1 MRMSSRAALAA
12 LCFAVIAAS
21 ALASMPSASADEEV
35 EVLFDFSPMK
45 ASYLP
50 GQNFSVNFT
59 VRNVLADMS
68 EYGYPND
75 IKITALS
82 AHFSWMAPN
91 TWNTSDVSATSGWLL
106 PGELQSYLLNTSV
119 PENITAGTY
128 SYILKVEYRW
138 LNAWGESVPTPWSSI
153 TYRDLVVATESTED
167 GTIAPGPDY
176 FLAVV
181 AGVAIV
187 LAVGA
192 IGAVLYHT
200 QRRPPEEKEA
210 VVNGA
215 SAAAAAA
222 ELQSRSTTYPVIH
235 AVPGE
240 HFPIEKGSIYLVK
253 EKRPNIAFGMF
264 NEAVSHGA
272 KGMLVVREHP
282 NRLKQQHEFN
292 AAKILWLTRRAGMDH
307 IDPQR
312 LSLLSLEISRFV
324 EGAPRSVVLL
334 EGIEYIITQNDFEA
348 VLRFVNHLHDFVFA
362 FDCAIVI
369 VIDPRVLSTRE
380 LALLE
385 RSAKIVETMDAAEH
399 RADRLSDALEA

>member
-1 MRMSSRAALAA
+1 MRSSFRTAFAA
-12 LCFAVIAAS
+12 LCIAAAVAS
-21 ALASMPSASADEEV
+21 LLASAPSASADEEV
-35 EVLFDFSPMK
+35 EVVFDFSPVQS
-45 ASYLP
+45 SYLP

-75 IKITALS
+75 IKVTALL

-91 TWNTSDVSATSGWLL
+91 VWNTSDVSATSDWLL
-106 PGELQSYLLNTSV
+106 PGELQTYPMNTSV

-138 LNAWGESVPTPWSSI
+138 LNAWGESVPTPWTSI
-153 TYRDLVVATESTED
+153 TYRDLVVSSESTED
-167 GTIAPGPDY
+167 GTVAAEPDY
-176 FLAVV
+176 FPV
-181 AGVAIV
+181 AIAGIAIV

-200 QRRPPEEKEA
+200 RRGPPEEKEV

-215 SAAAAAA
+215 SAAAAA
-222 ELQSRSTTYPVIH
+222 ELQSKTTTYPVIH
-235 AVPGE
+235 AIPGE

-264 NEAVSHGA
+264 NEAVSHDA

-362 FDCAIVI
+362 FDCAIII

-385 RSAKIVETMDAAEH
+385 RSAKIVETMDSTEQ
-399 RADRLSDALEA
+399 RSDRLSDALEA

>member
-1 MRMSSRAALAA
+1 MRSHLRAALSA
-12 LCFAVIAAS
+12 LCIAAVAAS
-21 ALASMPSASADEEV
+21 LLASAPSASADEEV
-35 EVLFDFSPMK
+35 EVVFDFSPVQS
-45 ASYLP
+45 SYLP
-50 GQNFSVNFT
+50 GQNFSINFT

-75 IKITALS
+75 IKVSAIS

-91 TWNTSDVSATSGWLL
+91 AWNTSDLSATSDWLL
-106 PGELQSYLLNTSV
+106 PGEIGTYPMNASV
-119 PENITAGTY
+119 PANISAGTY

-138 LNAWGESVPTPWSSI
+138 LNAWGENTPTPWTSI
-153 TYRDLVVATESTED
+153 TYRDLVVATESTGD
-167 GTIAPGPDY
+167 GTVATEPDY
-176 FLAVV
+176 LPV
-181 AGVAIV
+181 AIAAIAIV
-187 LAVGA
+187 LAAGA
-192 IGAVLYHT
+192 VGAVLYHT
-200 QRRPPEEKEA
+200 RRGPPEEKE
-210 VVNGA
+210 VVANGA
-215 SAAAAAA
+215 SAAAAA
-222 ELQSRSTTYPVIH
+222 ELQSKSTTYPVIH
-235 AVPGE
+235 AIPGE

-282 NRLKQQHEFN
+282 NRLKQQHEFE
-292 AAKILWLTRRAGMDH
+292 ASKILWLTRRAGMDH

-362 FDCAIVI
+362 YDCAII
-369 VIDPRVLSTRE
+369 IIIDPRVLSTRE

-385 RSAKIVETMDAAEH
+385 RSAKIVETMEAPEQ
-399 RADRLSDALEA
+399 RTDRLSDALEA

>member
-1 MRMSSRAALAA
+1 MRSSFRTAFAA
-12 LCFAVIAAS
+12 LCIAAAVAS
-21 ALASMPSASADEEV
+21 LLASAPSASADEEV
-35 EVLFDFSPMK
+35 EVVFDFSPVQS
-45 ASYLP
+45 SYLP

-75 IKITALS
+75 IKVTALL

-91 TWNTSDVSATSGWLL
+91 VWNTSDVSATSDWLL
-106 PGELQSYLLNTSV
+106 PGELQTYPMNTSV

-138 LNAWGESVPTPWSSI
+138 LNAWGESVPTPWTSI
-153 TYRDLVVATESTED
+153 TYRDLVVSSESTGD
-167 GTIAPGPDY
+167 GTVAAEPDY
-176 FLAVV
+176 LP
-181 AGVAIV
+181 VAIAGIAIV
-187 LAVGA
+187 IAVGA

-200 QRRPPEEKEA
+200 RRGPPEEKEV

-215 SAAAAAA
+215 SAAAAA
-222 ELQSRSTTYPVIH
+222 ELQSKTTTYPVIH
-235 AVPGE
+235 AIPGE

-264 NEAVSHGA
+264 NEAVSHDA

-362 FDCAIVI
+362 FDCAIII

-385 RSAKIVETMDAAEH
+385 RSAKIVETMDSTEQ
-399 RADRLSDALEA
+399 RSDRLSDALEA

>member
-1 MRMSSRAALAA
+1 MRSSFRAALAV
-12 LCFAVIAAS
+12 LCFAAVAAS
-21 ALASMPSASADEEV
+21 VLASTPSVSGDEEV
-35 EVLFDFSPMK
+35 EVVFDFSPMQ

-50 GQNFSVNFT
+50 GQNFSVIFT
-59 VRNVLADMS
+59 VRNLLADMS

-75 IKITALS
+75 IKVTALS

-91 TWNTSDVSATSGWLL
+91 VWETEDVGATSDWLL
-106 PGELQSYLLNTSV
+106 PGDLQTYPMNMSV
-119 PENITAGTY
+119 PTNITAGTY
-128 SYILKVEYRW
+128 SYLLKVEYRW
-138 LNAWGESVPTPWSSI
+138 LNAWGESVPTPWASI
-153 TYRDLVVATESTED
+153 TYRDLVVASESTED
-167 GTIAPGPDY
+167 GTVAAEPDY
-176 FLAVV
+176 LPAAI
-181 AGVAIV
+181 AGIAIV

-200 QRRPPEEKEA
+200 RKGPREKEA
-210 VVNGA
+210 PVNGA
-215 SAAAAAA
+215 AAAVAA
-222 ELQSRSTTYPVIH
+222 ELQSKTTTYPVIH
-235 AVPGE
+235 AIPGE

-264 NEAVSHGA
+264 KEAVSHEA
-272 KGMLVVREHP
+272 QGMLVVREHP
-282 NRLKQQHEFN
+282 NRLKQQHEFT

-362 FDCAIVI
+362 FDCAIII

-385 RSAKIVETMDAAEH
+385 RSAKIVETMDAAEQ